1 MRISDWSSDVCSSD
15 LAPNSN
21 RLPNGRNDFGDPT
34 FNAKGNRMPNAPK
47 FSGNFGFEYRLPVDG
62 GNVRLSSNLL
72 YAGKAFSELDNR
84 LFVKAHEVLS
94 GSLGWEG
101 DNGLRASVWGNNL
114 TNSYYYS
121 FLAGVSGETDIA
133 VPSADRKR
141 GVQGKRGSVRGDR
154 GGRS

>member
-1 MRISDWSSDVCSSD
+1 
-15 LAPNSN
+15 
-21 RLPNGRNDFGDPT
+21 
-34 FNAKGNRMPNAPK
+34 MPNAPK

-101 DNGLRASVWGNNL
+101 DNGLRASVCGNNL

-121 FLAGVSGETDIA
+121 FLAGVSGGTDKIGRA
-133 VPSADRKR
+133 SCRE
-141 GVQGKRGSVRGDR
+141 R
-154 GGRS
+154 GGRYV